1 VKTSDVRNVDFHKP
15 TRLQYTSKF
24 LECMP
29 WGMSKVLNALTAG
42 NRVEIVI
49 RVREG
54 IHLGIGNGK
63 RDFLVLV
70 DIREFMGVIYD
81 INPVAFVAQLAQ
93 HGEHHASGT
102 TNVQH
107 SVPVLKGMDNIGIS
121 VHAHVKNLN
130 LVFPV
135 KVDQSARAE
144 NSDKFLFDLILGHEA
159 VRQTGRRLLMHA

>member
-1 VKTSDVRNVDFHKP
+1 MG
-15 TRLQYTSKF
+15 
-24 LECMP
+24 EM
-29 WGMSKVLNALTAG
+29 LNALTAG

-70 DIREFMGVIYD
+70 DIREFRSTIYD

-93 HGEHHASGT
+93 HGEHHTSGT

-107 SVPVLKGMDNIGIS
+107 SVPVLKGMDDIGIS

-130 LVFPV
+130 LVFPIEV
-135 KVDQSARAE
+135 YQLARTQ

-159 VRQTGRRLLMHA
+159 VRQTGV

>member
-1 VKTSDVRNVDFHKP
+1 
-15 TRLQYTSKF
+15 
-24 LECMP
+24 MP

-49 RVREG
+49 RVRESV
-54 IHLGIGNGK
+54 HLGVGNGK
-63 RDFLVLV
+63 GNPLFLIDVR
-70 DIREFMGVIYD
+70 IFGGTIID
-81 INPVAFVAQLAQ
+81 INPVAFMAQLAQ
-93 HGEHHASGT
+93 HGEHYTPGT
-102 TNVQH
+102 TNVQY